1 MGCAAT
7 VRGALQNLP
16 GVSAVDVTPGNKVFT
31 VVCNRKQ
38 IDPATMLAALKKA
51 GEPANLVE

>member
-1 MGCAAT
+1 
-7 VRGALQNLP
+7 
-16 GVSAVDVTPGNKVFT
+16 VSAVDVTPGNKVFT
-31 VVCNRKQ
+31 VVCNRQQ